1 VIRALT
7 GLALSALAAAA
18 CAAGPAASTPAAGHP
33 PAAVPFETI
42 LQRSI
47 PSQAGATRREVARD
61 AAAWKALWDE
71 LREGSDLPP
80 EPPAVDFDR
89 EMVIA
94 AAMETQPCVARVTIR
109 AVTQAADG
117 VDVDL
122 EEAPP
127 APNCRCIVA
136 ERPLHIVRVAK
147 LPDPVRFTAA
157 RGVTSCGG

>member
-1 VIRALT
+1 VIRALS
-7 GLALSALAAAA
+7 GLALSALLAAA
-18 CAAGPAASTPAAGHP
+18 CAANGSGANAGS
-33 PAAVPFETI
+33 VPFETV
-42 LQRSI
+42 LQRSL

-109 AVTQAADG
+109 TVSQGADG
-117 VDVDL
+117 VVVDL

-136 ERPLHIVRVAK
+136 ERPLHIVRLAK
-147 LPDPVRFTAA
+147 LPDPVRFTAT
-157 RGVTSCGG
+157 RSVTSCGG